1 MSGDWHGAREATT
14 ILIME
19 HLHDRDPA
27 AASSPSGAEKLLQAL
42 ELMDVGLRLKR
53 AALAR
58 QHPHATVAELE
69 QRFREWLLDDD

>member
-1 MSGDWHGAREATT
+1 M
-14 ILIME
+14 ILRME
-19 HLHDRDPA
+19 HEHDRELA
-27 AASSPSGAEKLLQAL
+27 AVPSPSGAEKLLQAL
-42 ELMDVGLRLKR
+42 ELMEVGLRLKR